1 MARVDIEF
9 LTECSTDDSSRVS
22 ADIFTGNHVLL
33 CLLYKHNG
41 PLLTRKVDFIDDDDP
56 RIKMRKCVSIRLKI
70 KKTPRIITKTTV
82 GVIFN
87 IQKLSVIDFV
97 LTDTRNLPGKR
108 PKSACGK
115 SSNCRFLFSAA
126 RISITKAAEY
136 VTLGFFSYFGF
147 LPVLRKF

>member
-56 RIKMRKCVSIRLKI
+56 RIKMRKCVSERLKI
-70 KKTPRIITKTTV
+70 KKNALNHYKNNSGRN
-82 GVIFN
+82 FN

-136 VTLGFFSYFGF
+136 VTLDFFSYFGF